1 MKILTAVIC
10 CDFKN
15 YSLIQCLESI
25 EKAGIEDC
33 DLLLNYEVT
42 HSHVPL
48 AQYDFAKLMPTRL
61 QKWRFWES
69 TEAPR
74 TFDQDQGY
82 RLPRIVTA
90 RNMCI
95 DFAIKHNYDWLF
107 FVDSDVLIPENTM
120 ELLFESNDFKLKS
133 GLVHG
138 RGAHSGAQYV
148 FNRLGTEGDWTKC
161 EYSTCGFT
169 AIHRDIFRRVR
180 FKWGEPFEGGA
191 LCSEDPLY
199 GADVRHLYGIN
210 WMVNTKLQ
218 AQHIDNPNHPLTNDQ
233 ASQY

>member
-10 CDFKN
+10 CDFKD
-15 YSLIQCLESI
+15 YSLPECLKSI
-25 EKAGIEDC
+25 KKAGFSSV
-33 DLLLNYEVT
+33 LLNHEGDKKGVSMAVLLNNWGMNLQT
-42 HSHVPL
+42 WSL
-48 AQYDFAKLMPTRL
+48 SETGGNTR
-61 QKWRFWES
+61 Q
-69 TEAPR
+69 
-74 TFDQDQGY
+74 FDQDQGY

-218 AQHIDNPNHPLTNDQ
+218 AEHIDNPNHPLTNDQ

>member
-1 MKILTAVIC
+1 
-10 CDFKN
+10 
-15 YSLIQCLESI
+15 
-25 EKAGIEDC
+25 
-33 DLLLNYEVT
+33 
-42 HSHVPL
+42 
-48 AQYDFAKLMPTRL
+48 
-61 QKWRFWES
+61 
-69 TEAPR
+69 
-74 TFDQDQGY
+74 
-82 RLPRIVTA
+82 
-90 RNMCI
+90 MCI
-95 DFAIKHNYDWLF
+95 DFAIKHDYDWLF

-120 ELLFESNDFKLKS
+120 ELLFESNDYKLKS

-138 RGAHSGAQYV
+138 RGSHQGAEYV

-169 AIHRDIFRRVR
+169 AIHREIFRRVR

-210 WMVNTKLQ
+210 WMVNSKLQ
-218 AQHIDNPNHPLTNDQ
+218 AQHIDNPSQPLTNDQ

>member
-15 YSLIQCLESI
+15 YSLDECATAIK
-25 EKAGIEDC
+25 KAGFDNI
-33 DLLLNYEVT
+33 LLNYEGVCVSSSIILDNSLEFQLWNIT
-42 HSHVPL
+42 DSH
-48 AQYDFAKLMPTRL
+48 YETR
-61 QKWRFWES
+61 Q
-69 TEAPR
+69 
-74 TFDQDQGY
+74 FDQDQGY

-95 DFAIKHNYDWLF
+95 DFAIKHDYDWLF

-218 AQHIDNPNHPLTNDQ
+218 AEHIDNPNHPLTNDQ

>member
-1 MKILTAVIC
+1 MKNKILTAVIC

-15 YSLIQCLESI
+15 YSLDECLESI
-25 EKAGIEDC
+25 KKAGFDNVLI
-33 DLLLNYEVT
+33 NYET
-42 HSHVPL
+42 DSE
-48 AQYDFAKLMPTRL
+48 AYPTELLSANHFQVWSINEWLEPNR
-61 QKWRFWES
+61 Q
-69 TEAPR
+69 
-74 TFDQDQGY
+74 FDQDQGY

-95 DFAIKHNYDWLF
+95 DFAIKHDYDWLF
-107 FVDSDVLIPENTM
+107 FVDSDVIIPENTI
-120 ELLFESNDFKLKS
+120 ELLFENNNYKLKS

-138 RGAHSGAQYV
+138 RGSHQGAEYV

-169 AIHRDIFRRVR
+169 AIHREIFRRVR

-210 WMVNTKLQ
+210 WMVNTNLQ
-218 AQHIDNPNHPLTNDQ
+218 AQHIDNPSQPLTNDQ

>member
-10 CDFKN
+10 CDFKK
-15 YSLIQCLESI
+15 YSLNRCLDSIQD
-25 EKAGIEDC
+25 AGLKNI
-33 DLLLNYEVT
+33 LLNYESNSNDVIFEYET
-42 HSHVPL
+42 IEFQRWDL
-48 AQYDFAKLMPTRL
+48 A
-61 QKWRFWES
+61 ES
-69 TEAPR
+69 IGDVR
-74 TFDQDQGY
+74 RFDQDQGY

-107 FVDSDVLIPENTM
+107 FVDSDVLIHENTM
-120 ELLFESNDFKLKS
+120 ELLFENNEFKLKS

-148 FNRLGTEGDWTKC
+148 FNKLGTEGDWTKC

-218 AQHIDNPNHPLTNDQ
+218 AQHVDNPNQPLTNDQ

>member
-1 MKILTAVIC
+1 MKNKILTAVIC
-10 CDFKN
+10 CDFKD
-15 YSLIQCLESI
+15 YSLDKCLESI
-25 EKAGIEDC
+25 KKAGFEDV
-33 DLLLNYEVT
+33 LLNYEINSKTEV
-42 HSHVPL
+42 VKL
-48 AQYDFAKLMPTRL
+48 FDYAKHL
-61 QKWRFWES
+61 QSWSLFES
-69 TEAPR
+69 KSQDR
-74 TFDQDQGY
+74 QFDQDQGY

-218 AQHIDNPNHPLTNDQ
+218 AEHIDNPNHPLTNDQ

>member
-1 MKILTAVIC
+1 MKNKILTAVIC

-15 YSLIQCLESI
+15 YSLDECLESI
-25 EKAGIEDC
+25 NKAGFNNV
-33 DLLLNYEVT
+33 LLNYE
-42 HSHVPL
+42 SDAL
-48 AQYDFAKLMPTRL
+48 AISNPDLITEFQVWNQYDSNQQDR
-61 QKWRFWES
+61 Q
-69 TEAPR
+69 
-74 TFDQDQGY
+74 FDQDQGY

-95 DFAIKHNYDWLF
+95 DYAIKHDYDWLF
-107 FVDSDVLIPENTM
+107 FVDSDVIIPENTM
-120 ELLFESNDFKLKS
+120 ELLFENNEYKLKS

-138 RGAHSGAQYV
+138 RGSHQGAQYV

-161 EYSTCGFT
+161 EYSTCGYT

-218 AQHIDNPNHPLTNDQ
+218 AEHVDNPNQPLTNDQ

>member
-15 YSLIQCLESI
+15 YSLNECLNYI
-25 EKAGIEDC
+25 KKAGFEDI
-33 DLLLNYEVT
+33 LLNYEIDDSNNLVPPGLPY
-42 HSHVPL
+42 HSIQMWSL
-48 AQYDFAKLMPTRL
+48 I
-61 QKWRFWES
+61 ES
-69 TEAPR
+69 R
-74 TFDQDQGY
+74 QQRRQFDQDQAY

-95 DFAIKHNYDWLF
+95 DFAIKHDYDWLF
-107 FVDSDVLIPENTM
+107 FVDSDVLIPTNTK
-120 ELLFESNDFKLKS
+120 ELLFESSNYKLKS

-138 RGAHSGAQYV
+138 RGSHSGAQYV

-210 WMVNTKLQ
+210 WMVNIKLQ
-218 AQHIDNPNHPLTNDQ
+218 AQHIDHPERPLTNDQ

>member
-10 CDFKN
+10 CNFKN
-15 YSLIQCLESI
+15 YSLNECIDSI
-25 EKAGIEDC
+25 KKAGFDDVLI
-33 DLLLNYEVT
+33 NYET
-42 HSHVPL
+42 DSE
-48 AQYDFAKLMPTRL
+48 AYPTELLSANHFQVWSINEWLEPNR
-61 QKWRFWES
+61 Q
-69 TEAPR
+69 
-74 TFDQDQGY
+74 FDQDQGY

-107 FVDSDVLIPENTM
+107 FVDSDVLIPTNTM
-120 ELLFESNDFKLKS
+120 ELLFENNDYKLKS

-138 RGAHSGAQYV
+138 RGSHQGAEYV
-148 FNRLGTEGDWTKC
+148 FNRLGTEGNWTKC

-169 AIHRDIFRRVR
+169 AIHREIFRRVR

-210 WMVNTKLQ
+210 WMVNSKLQ
-218 AQHIDNPNHPLTNDQ
+218 AQHIDNPSQPLTNDQ

>member
-1 MKILTAVIC
+1 MKNKILTAVIC

-15 YSLIQCLESI
+15 YSLDECIDSI
-25 EKAGIEDC
+25 KKAGFENVLI
-33 DLLLNYEVT
+33 NYET
-42 HSHVPL
+42 DSE
-48 AQYDFAKLMPTRL
+48 AYPTELLSANHFQVWSINEWLEPNR
-61 QKWRFWES
+61 Q
-69 TEAPR
+69 
-74 TFDQDQGY
+74 FDQDQGY

-95 DFAIKHNYDWLF
+95 DFAIKHDYDWLF
-107 FVDSDVLIPENTM
+107 FVDSDVLIPTNTM
-120 ELLFESNDFKLKS
+120 ELLFESNDYKLKS

-138 RGAHSGAQYV
+138 RGSHQGAEYV
-148 FNRLGTEGDWTKC
+148 FNRLAVEGDWTKC

-180 FKWGEPFEGGA
+180 FKWGEPFDGGA

-210 WMVNTKLQ
+210 WMVNSKLQ
-218 AQHIDNPNHPLTNDQ
+218 AQHIDNPSQPLTNDQ